1 MKIYFLT
8 YGDNKFKTAKKHLV
22 NLAKMSDYY
31 DEIISLSPKDLS
43 PTFKIKFKEILSK
56 KRGGGYWI
64 WKHHII
70 LSTLKE
76 IKNNDLL
83 VYCDAGASLN
93 FSESAKKRH
102 SEYIQL
108 IRESEWG
115 LLRMECEKHF
125 IEKRYTSKEI
135 LKYFEI
141 DWNSHIATS
150 TQLQAGHMILKKN
163 EHALGFL
170 DKFEKILE
178 YDPLL
183 ITDFYNKNQNIGFVE
198 NRHDQS
204 IFSIL
209 SKKYGSEIIENETE
223 FKNRPEDQYSYP
235 YECKGL
241 WTWSKRHI

>member
-1 MKIYFLT
+1 
-8 YGDNKFKTAKKHLV
+8 
-22 NLAKMSDYY
+22 MSDYY

-93 FSESAKKRH
+93 FLKVQKRH

-125 IEKRYTSKEI
+125 IEREYTSKEI
-135 LKYFEI
+135 LKYFEVGGT
-141 DWNSHIATS
+141 HILQH
-150 TQLQAGHMILKKN
+150 QLNFNGHMILKKN

-170 DKFEKILE
+170 ISLKKF
-178 YDPLL
+178 
-183 ITDFYNKNQNIGFVE
+183 
-198 NRHDQS
+198 
-204 IFSIL
+204 
-209 SKKYGSEIIENETE
+209 
-223 FKNRPEDQYSYP
+223 
-235 YECKGL
+235 
-241 WTWSKRHI
+241 